1 MGGEDC
7 RNDSSAHVVP
17 LFIMTGKGKGT
28 KMKKVK
34 SMYSYWLTIPALLI
48 FGIFFVLP
56 SVYGVGYSFTDWT
69 IGKDAI
75 SFIGLGNYKSIFSN
89 DELKLAIYNTF
100 LYAVVVVIGKNVN
113 GLLLA
118 LAVNTN
124 LKCRGY
130 FRVIFFLPC
139 VISTIII
146 GLVFVPILHPNG
158 ILNEF
163 LGAIGLG
170 FLKQSW
176 LVDRK
181 IVMLSIAGVSI
192 WQWSGYHMVV
202 YLAGLQGISKTYY
215 DAARIDGATGFQQ
228 FAYITFPMLASSFN
242 INMLLSM
249 IGGLKVFSEPYALTN
264 GGPGNASQVI
274 ALEVFSKFGRGQ
286 WGLGTALNVTLTIFV
301 SLICIPVLYKMRK
314 REVEE

>member
-1 MGGEDC
+1 MIQ
-7 RNDSSAHVVP
+7 RRH
-17 LFIMTGKGKGT
+17 I
-28 KMKKVK
+28 
-34 SMYSYWLTIPALLI
+34 YSYTLLIPALLI
-48 FGIFFVLP
+48 FTIFFVAP
-56 SVYGVGYSFTDWT
+56 SVYGVYYSLTDWT
-69 IGKDAI
+69 IGKDTI
-75 SFIGLGNYKSIFSN
+75 SFVGLENYRAIFESS
-89 DELKLAIYNTF
+89 ELKQAIYNTF
-100 LYAVVVVIGKNVN
+100 LYAVIVVIGKNVN

-118 LAVNTN
+118 LAVNTKMK
-124 LKCRGY
+124 LRGY

-163 LGAIGLG
+163 LGMMGLG
-170 FLKQSW
+170 FLQQSW
-176 LVDRK
+176 LVDTR

-202 YLAGLQGISKTYY
+202 YLAGLQGIPESYY
-215 DAARIDGATGFQQ
+215 EAAKIDGATAMQRFTN
-228 FAYITFPMLASSFN
+228 ITFPMLAPAFN
-242 INMLLSM
+242 INMLLSL

-264 GGPGNASQVI
+264 GGPGHASQVI

-286 WGLGTALNVTLTIFV
+286 WGLGTALNVTLAIFV
-301 SLICIPVLYKMRK
+301 SIICIPVLYKMRK

>member
-1 MGGEDC
+1 M
-7 RNDSSAHVVP
+7 
-17 LFIMTGKGKGT
+17 
-28 KMKKVK
+28 
-34 SMYSYWLTIPALLI
+34 LI
-48 FGIFFVLP
+48 FGIFFVFP
-56 SVYGVGYSFTDWT
+56 SVYGVYYSFTDWT
-69 IGKDAI
+69 IGKDSI
-75 SFIGLGNYKSIFSN
+75 SFVGLKNYLSILESS
-89 DELKLAIYNTF
+89 ELKLAIYNTF
-100 LYAVVVVIGKNVN
+100 LYAIVVVIGKNVN

-118 LAVNTN
+118 LAVNTD
-124 LKCRGY
+124 LKLKGY

-163 LGAIGLG
+163 LGKIGLG
-170 FLKQSW
+170 FLQQSW

-181 IVMLSIAGVSI
+181 IVMFSIAAVSI
-192 WQWSGYHMVV
+192 WQWTGYHMVV
-202 YLAGLQGISKTYY
+202 YLAGLQGISTSYY
-215 DAARIDGATGFQQ
+215 DAAKIDGASALQRFR
-228 FAYITFPMLASSFN
+228 YITFPMLAPAFN

-301 SLICIPVLYKMRK
+301 SIICVPVLYNMRK

>member
-1 MGGEDC
+1 M
-7 RNDSSAHVVP
+7 H
-17 LFIMTGKGKGT
+17 L
-28 KMKKVK
+28 
-34 SMYSYWLTIPALLI
+34 YSYWLIVPALLI
-48 FGIFFVLP
+48 FGIFFVFP
-56 SVYGVGYSFTDWT
+56 SVYGVYYSFTDWT
-69 IGKDAI
+69 IGKDSI
-75 SFIGLGNYKSIFSN
+75 SFVGLKNYLSILESS
-89 DELKLAIYNTF
+89 ELKLAIYNTF
-100 LYAVVVVIGKNVN
+100 LYAIVVVIGKNVN

-118 LAVNTN
+118 LAVNTD
-124 LKCRGY
+124 LKLKGY

-163 LGAIGLG
+163 LGKIGLG
-170 FLKQSW
+170 FLQQSW

-181 IVMLSIAGVSI
+181 IVMFSIAAVSI
-192 WQWSGYHMVV
+192 WQWTGYHMVV
-202 YLAGLQGISKTYY
+202 YLAGLQGISTSYY
-215 DAARIDGATGFQQ
+215 DAAKIDGASALQRFR
-228 FAYITFPMLASSFN
+228 YITFPMLAPAFN

-301 SLICIPVLYKMRK
+301 SIICVPVLYNMRK

>member
-1 MGGEDC
+1 M
-7 RNDSSAHVVP
+7 RHTRH
-17 LFIMTGKGKGT
+17 LYTYLLI
-28 KMKKVK
+28 
-34 SMYSYWLTIPALLI
+34 LPALLI
-48 FGIFFVLP
+48 FGIFFVVP
-56 SVYGVGYSFTDWT
+56 SIYGIYYSLTDWT

-75 SFIGLGNYKSIFSN
+75 SFVGLENYKTIFQSS
-89 DELKLAIYNTF
+89 ELKHAIYNTF
-100 LYAVVVVIGKNVN
+100 VYAIIVVIGKNVN

-118 LAVNTN
+118 LAVNTKMK
-124 LKCRGY
+124 LRGY

-163 LGAIGLG
+163 LGHIGLQALQQG
-170 FLKQSW
+170 W
-176 LVDRK
+176 LVDTR
-181 IVMLSIAGVSI
+181 IVMISIAGVSI

-202 YLAGLQGISKTYY
+202 YLAGLQAIPASYY
-215 DAARIDGATGFQQ
+215 EAAKMDGASALQRFTN
-228 FAYITFPMLASSFN
+228 ITFPMLAPAFN
-242 INMLLSM
+242 INMLLSL

-286 WGLGTALNVTLTIFV
+286 WGLGTALNVTLAVFV
-301 SLICIPVLYKMRK
+301 SIICIPVLYKMRK

>member
-1 MGGEDC
+1 M
-7 RNDSSAHVVP
+7 H
-17 LFIMTGKGKGT
+17 L
-28 KMKKVK
+28 
-34 SMYSYWLTIPALLI
+34 YSYWLIVPALLI
-48 FGIFFVLP
+48 FGIFFVFP
-56 SVYGVGYSFTDWT
+56 SVYGVYYSFTDWT
-69 IGKDAI
+69 IGKDSI
-75 SFIGLGNYKSIFSN
+75 SFVGLKNYLSILESS
-89 DELKLAIYNTF
+89 ELKLAIYNTF
-100 LYAVVVVIGKNVN
+100 LYAIVVVIGKNVN

-118 LAVNTN
+118 LAVNTD
-124 LKCRGY
+124 LKLKGY

-163 LGAIGLG
+163 LGKIGLG
-170 FLKQSW
+170 FLQQSW

-181 IVMLSIAGVSI
+181 IVMFSIAAVSI
-192 WQWSGYHMVV
+192 WQWTGYHMVV
-202 YLAGLQGISKTYY
+202 YLAGLQGISTSYY
-215 DAARIDGATGFQQ
+215 DAAKIDGASALQRFR
-228 FAYITFPMLASSFN
+228 YITFPMLAPAFN

-301 SLICIPVLYKMRK
+301 SIICSFEMAGTI
-314 REVEE
+314 

>member
-1 MGGEDC
+1 
-7 RNDSSAHVVP
+7 
-17 LFIMTGKGKGT
+17 
-28 KMKKVK
+28 MKRKVHL
-34 SMYSYWLTIPALLI
+34 YSYWLIVPALLI
-48 FGIFFVLP
+48 FGIFFVFP
-56 SVYGVGYSFTDWT
+56 SVYGVYYSFTDWT
-69 IGKDAI
+69 IGKDSI
-75 SFIGLGNYKSIFSN
+75 SFVGLKNYLSILESS
-89 DELKLAIYNTF
+89 ELKLAIYNTF
-100 LYAVVVVIGKNVN
+100 LYAIVVVIGKNVN

-118 LAVNTN
+118 LAVNTD
-124 LKCRGY
+124 LKLKGY

-163 LGAIGLG
+163 LGKIGLG
-170 FLKQSW
+170 FLQQSW

-181 IVMLSIAGVSI
+181 IVMFSIAAVSI
-192 WQWSGYHMVV
+192 WQWTGYHMVV
-202 YLAGLQGISKTYY
+202 YLAGLQGISTSYY
-215 DAARIDGATGFQQ
+215 DAEKIDGASALQRFR
-228 FAYITFPMLASSFN
+228 YITFPMLAPAFN

-301 SLICIPVLYKMRK
+301 SIICVPVLYNMRK

>member
-1 MGGEDC
+1 
-7 RNDSSAHVVP
+7 
-17 LFIMTGKGKGT
+17 
-28 KMKKVK
+28 MKRKVHL
-34 SMYSYWLTIPALLI
+34 YSYWLIVPALLI
-48 FGIFFVLP
+48 FGIFFVFP
-56 SVYGVGYSFTDWT
+56 SVYGVYYSFTDWT
-69 IGKDAI
+69 IGKDSI
-75 SFIGLGNYKSIFSN
+75 SFVGLKNYLSILESS
-89 DELKLAIYNTF
+89 ELKLAIYNTF
-100 LYAVVVVIGKNVN
+100 LYAIVVVIGKNVN

-118 LAVNTN
+118 LAVNTD
-124 LKCRGY
+124 LKLKGY

-163 LGAIGLG
+163 LGKIGLG
-170 FLKQSW
+170 FLQQSW

-181 IVMLSIAGVSI
+181 IVMFSIAAVSI
-192 WQWSGYHMVV
+192 WQWTGYHMVV
-202 YLAGLQGISKTYY
+202 YLAGLQGISTSYY
-215 DAARIDGATGFQQ
+215 DAAKIDGASALQRFR
-228 FAYITFPMLASSFN
+228 YITFPMLAPAFN

-301 SLICIPVLYKMRK
+301 SIICSFEMAGTI
-314 REVEE
+314 

>member
-1 MGGEDC
+1 
-7 RNDSSAHVVP
+7 
-17 LFIMTGKGKGT
+17 
-28 KMKKVK
+28 MKRKVHL
-34 SMYSYWLTIPALLI
+34 YSYWLIVPALLI
-48 FGIFFVLP
+48 FGIFFVFP
-56 SVYGVGYSFTDWT
+56 SVYGVYYSFTDWT
-69 IGKDAI
+69 IGKDSI
-75 SFIGLGNYKSIFSN
+75 SFVGLKNYLSILESS
-89 DELKLAIYNTF
+89 ELKLAIYNTF
-100 LYAVVVVIGKNVN
+100 LYAIVVVIGKNVN

-118 LAVNTN
+118 LAVNTD
-124 LKCRGY
+124 LKLKGY

-163 LGAIGLG
+163 LGKIGLG
-170 FLKQSW
+170 FLQQSW

-181 IVMLSIAGVSI
+181 IVMFSIAAVSI
-192 WQWSGYHMVV
+192 WQWTGYHMVV
-202 YLAGLQGISKTYY
+202 YLAGLQGISTSYY
-215 DAARIDGATGFQQ
+215 DAAKIDGASALQRFR
-228 FAYITFPMLASSFN
+228 YITFPMLAPAFN

-301 SLICIPVLYKMRK
+301 SIICVPVLYNMRK